1 MQHTICV
8 AGTGALPDVRRVMAK
23 GAFKTVGKGK
33 RRFVPHPEPA
43 DDDELELEDDD
54 AEEGGGGAAKA
65 GGKNKRRRSLV
76 DDAAEEDG
84 EVRNQPLAAPFSRIS
99 SSRRLRSAVFVV
111 HFDGEPHMVSL
122 EPRL

>member
-1 MQHTICV
+1 MHVETTFCAPQKGRQSVQHIKCLSVTK
-8 AGTGALPDVRRVMAK
+8 ALPTVRGGMAK
-23 GAFKTVGKGK
+23 GAFKTVGTGK

-99 SSRRLRSAVFVV
+99 SS
-111 HFDGEPHMVSL
+111 P
-122 EPRL
+122 